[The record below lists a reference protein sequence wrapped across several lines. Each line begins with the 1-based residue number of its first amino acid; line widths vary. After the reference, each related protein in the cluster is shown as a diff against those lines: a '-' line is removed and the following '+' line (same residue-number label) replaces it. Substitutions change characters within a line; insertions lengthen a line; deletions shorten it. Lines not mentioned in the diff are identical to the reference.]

1 MKTLAQSRRFAL
13 SLLCAAGL
21 AAAGSLAHASE
32 LHDGKLRLDGSAA
45 RVGAVDPYTDGAA
58 AVGPRDVY
66 TDGARTL
73 SKGYPQAN
81 GSHVADRRDAFSQ
94 GA

>member
-1 MKTLAQSRRFAL
+1 MKTLAHSRRFAL

-21 AAAGSLAHASE
+21 AAAGSLAHAGE
-32 LHDGKLRLDGSAA
+32 LHDSTLRLDGAAA

-58 AVGPRDVY
+58 ALGPRDVY
-66 TDGARTL
+66 TDGART
-73 SKGYPQAN
+73 QAS
-81 GSHVADRRDAFSQ
+81 GSHVGDSRDAFSQ

>member
-1 MKTLAQSRRFAL
+1 MKTLAHSRRFAL

-21 AAAGSLAHASE
+21 AAAGSLAHAGE
-32 LHDGKLRLDGSAA
+32 LHDGTLRLEGSAA

-58 AVGPRDVY
+58 AAGPRDVY

-73 SKGYPQAN
+73 NRDYPQTSA
-81 GSHVADRRDAFSQ
+81 SHVADSRDAFSQ